1 MAETTIVDTPLTTTA
16 TAKAQQKALKAT
28 KRKAFKPAKQTIV
41 SYTRPSLDELRIQG
55 IINQSLPLFTAKR
68 WLILPTLHW
77 GAELYIFLLNLYHIS
92 AILKQIRRDYARIK
106 THPPPPQLF
115 ATFYDITGD
124 MLKQARNIAILNN
137 RVRNQ
142 FQRLAHIWK
151 SRRLKKANT
160 EDLMTGEEPKHCI
173 CLRDYKNNSE
183 YVFEADTIHKDM
195 YERLLQNYYTFP
207 EPLAPRNPYTNEL
220 LTFTQFFNVMRQLY
234 QVPGKK
240 IHWALDALYSF
251 SYNLNRFQNIMAS
264 RLRQTLIHRIM
275 SNPMNDT
282 GNEVLADFI
291 EDCFKETTLIISE
304 ETIEYRYKMW
314 RWAVGKFPTHPQICK
329 WRAAC
334 YKHQL
339 QRINAIP
346 PTLEEKNELNREIE
360 RLILY
365 VHHDDDVEK
374 PYKDT
379 LLQAPPEVPEVPEV
393 PEPPEAPVLNDEN
406 FLTWEDEFGLN
417 HIIIIASDASFFEIT
432 G

>member
-1 MAETTIVDTPLTTTA
+1 MAETTIVDTPVATTA
-16 TAKAQQKALKAT
+16 AAKGQQKLLKAT
-28 KRKAFKPAKQTIV
+28 KRKAHKSVKKYIV
-41 SYTRPSLDELRIQG
+41 HYTRLSLDELRIREL
-55 IINQSLPLFTAKR
+55 INGSLPLFTAKR

-77 GAELYIFLLNLYHIS
+77 GAERYIFLMNLYHIS
-92 AILKQIRRDYARIK
+92 SILRQIRRDSSRII
-106 THPPPPQLF
+106 THPPLPQLF
-115 ATFYDITGD
+115 ATPYDITEN

-142 FQRLAHIWK
+142 FQRLAHLWK
-151 SRRLKKANT
+151 TRRLKKANT

-173 CLRDYKNNSE
+173 CLKDYKNNSE

-220 LTFTQFFNVMRQLY
+220 LTFPQFFNIMRQLY

-240 IHWALDALYSF
+240 VHWALDGLYSC
-251 SYNLNRFQNIMAS
+251 SYNLKKFQNVMAS
-264 RLRQTLIHRIM
+264 RLRQALIHRIM

-282 GNEVLADFI
+282 GNEILADFI
-291 EDCFKETTLIISE
+291 EDCFKETTLILSE
-304 ETIEYRYKMW
+304 ETIEYRYKML
-314 RWAVGKFPTHPQICK
+314 RWAVGKFPTHPKICK
-329 WRAAC
+329 WRAVC

-346 PTLEEKNELNREIE
+346 PTLEEKNELNKEIE
-360 RLILY
+360 RLILE
-365 VHHDDDVEK
+365 VSRPDIET
-374 PYKDT
+374 PYKDS
-379 LLQAPPEVPEVPEV
+379 LPPVAPVAPDVPDVQV
-393 PEPPEAPVLNDEN
+393 VAVLNDEN